1 MEKKNGMGAGDKPE
15 RGRGDGT
22 GNRGWLDGGAS
33 TGPSGESASATQPN
47 GLARLDPFFILLQ
60 GAREDQVTHLFFS
73 RQLLSV
79 EPLEVTE
86 RKDFQ

>member
-1 MEKKNGMGAGDKPE
+1 MEWEPVISLSVGVAM
-15 RGRGDGT
+15 GRGIRDGWM
-22 GNRGWLDGGAS
+22 GEQARGHLVS
-33 TGPSGESASATQPN
+33 RRQPN

>member
-1 MEKKNGMGAGDKPE
+1 MAGWGGQHGAV
-15 RGRGDGT
+15 
-22 GNRGWLDGGAS
+22 
-33 TGPSGESASATQPN
+33 PSGEAEPVSRTGWP
-47 GLARLDPFFILLQ
+47 DWIFYFITA
-60 GAREDQVTHLFFS
+60 GSYREDRVTHLFFS